1 MDKTMNRVVA
11 DSEQAKRER
20 DIAQMHLA
28 NAESAFSDV
37 HQ

>member
-1 MDKTMNRVVA
+1 MEKSMARLMAEN
-11 DSEQAKRER
+11 EQAIRER